1 MSDGRDEIERM
12 SKMVNV
18 WQLVGMMSLDGRL
31 TLDETKVPTESLT
44 VWASYVRNRGN
55 KTWTARELGKS
66 RRVIRSIIRR
76 WEATGGDTQA
86 LPVSLQCWILG
97 ESDPAVVGP
106 SVRALQVDVE
116 HELRMARSE
125 AISDG
130 DLQLPPGSAAPLA
143 LPTVVTIDVHAEDA
157 RPGEEDPPATGP
169 VGEDDHTQ

>member
-1 MSDGRDEIERM
+1 M
-12 SKMVNV
+12 SKMLNV

-31 TLDETKVPTESLT
+31 TLDETKVLTESLT

-86 LPVSLQCWILG
+86 LPVSLRCWILG

-106 SVRALQVDVE
+106 SVRALQADVE

-125 AISDG
+125 AISD
-130 DLQLPPGSAAPLA
+130 DFQLPPGSAAPLA
-143 LPTVVTIDVHAEDA
+143 LPPAVTIDIPAEDA
-157 RPGEEDPPATGP
+157 RSGEEDRPTTGP
-169 VGEDDHTQ
+169 AGKDDPTL